1 MNMNIV
7 RPLLIFLFT
16 GLFEIGGGYLVWIW
30 LRNDKPI
37 LYGLVG
43 ISLLAMYGAV
53 ATIQPSTFGR
63 TYAAYG
69 GIFIFLAIMWAWL
82 VDGVVPDRY
91 DLLGGLIAILGAC
104 IIFFAPRKMM
114 L

>member
-1 MNMNIV
+1 ML
-7 RPLLIFLFT
+7 RSFLIFLFT

-37 LYGLVG
+37 FYGIAGAAMLALYGG
-43 ISLLAMYGAV
+43 V
-53 ATIQPSTFGR
+53 ATLQPAGFGR

-69 GIFIFLAIMWAWL
+69 GLFIFLALIWAWL

-91 DLLGGLIAILGAC
+91 DFIGALVAIAGAC
-104 IIFFAPRKMM
+104 IIFFSPRKTFS
-114 L
+114 

>member
-1 MNMNIV
+1 ML

-37 LYGLVG
+37 FYGIAGATMLALYGG
-43 ISLLAMYGAV
+43 V
-53 ATIQPSTFGR
+53 ATLQPAGFGR

-69 GIFIFLAIMWAWL
+69 GVFIFLALMWAWL
-82 VDGVVPDRY
+82 IEGVVPDRY
-91 DLLGGLIAILGAC
+91 DVIGALVAILGAC
-104 IIFFAPRKMM
+104 IMFFAPRKMVV
-114 L
+114 